1 MFGKIKEYFTY
12 RKNIKTVKREL
23 VQTAANTLPFFTKT
37 TSEVLDFT
45 NFVSHLIS
53 ECGKMEGQELVS
65 AVTSGI
71 ADKLETDEARVFEII
86 QYIFT
91 LDVQDLRE
99 IVTKAQAETFDTGN
113 I

>member
-1 MFGKIKEYFTY
+1 MFGKVKGYFTY

-23 VQTAANTLPFFTKT
+23 AQAAANTLPLFTKT

-65 AVTSGI
+65 AVIRRI
-71 ADKLETDEARVFEII
+71 ADKLETDETRIFEII
-86 QYIFT
+86 QYILT
-91 LDVQDLRE
+91 LDIQDLKE
-99 IVTKAQAETFDTGN
+99 IITKAQVETFDTGD

>member
-37 TSEVLDFT
+37 TLEVLDFV
-45 NFVSHLIS
+45 NFISHVTS
-53 ECGKMEGQELVS
+53 ECNKMEGQELIS
-65 AVTSGI
+65 AVIGEI
-71 ADKLETDEARVFEII
+71 ADKLETDETRIFEII

-91 LDVQDLRE
+91 LDIQDLKE
-99 IVTKAQAETFDTGN
+99 IVTKAQVETLDTED